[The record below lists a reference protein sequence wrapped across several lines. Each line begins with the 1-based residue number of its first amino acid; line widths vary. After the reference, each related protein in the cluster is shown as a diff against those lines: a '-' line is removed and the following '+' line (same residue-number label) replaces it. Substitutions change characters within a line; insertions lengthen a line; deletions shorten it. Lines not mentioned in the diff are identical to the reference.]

1 MTTNPL
7 DSNPP
12 LSSMREETK
21 LTCYCIFFS
30 AVCVVNHRNFMRI
43 NYPFEFLARQN
54 TKLKKAVA
62 CRELVK
68 Q

>member
-1 MTTNPL
+1 M
-7 DSNPP
+7 S
-12 LSSMREETK
+12 
-21 LTCYCIFFS
+21 
-30 AVCVVNHRNFMRI
+30 I

-62 CRELVK
+62 YRELVK